1 LRQKLH
7 ERALVI
13 YEDSDILLLEKSAGL
28 LSYPIPNNRS
38 DSAIQLIR
46 RYWKSRNLHNRNLY
60 LLHRLDRDTSGLMIF
75 AKTTLARKSLTVQFN
90 EHSIIRGYIA
100 VTQGIPSPVK
110 GTLETIL
117 GRKVS
122 GKRGVTNH
130 GRQSKTYYEVQHSS
144 SKRALVYCSLYT
156 GRTHQVRIHLAHLG
170 APVVGD
176 PIYGRIKGKRLY
188 LHSHILG
195 FIHPRTHKPQLF
207 LSSIPTEFKRELAEA
222 RLSRPT
228 SAKPGLKP

>member
-1 LRQKLH
+1 MAEKNLRQKLH

-13 YEDSDILLLEKSAGL
+13 YEDSDVLLLEKSAGL
-28 LSYPIPNNRS
+28 LSYPLPKDHG

-46 RYWKSRNLHNRNLY
+46 RYWKSQNVQNRNLY

-90 EHSIIRGYIA
+90 DHSIVRGYVAI
-100 VTQGIPSPVK
+100 TEGIPSPTK
-110 GTLETIL
+110 GTLETML

-122 GKRGVTNH
+122 GKRGVTNR
-130 GRQSKTYYEVQHSS
+130 GKASKTYYEVQRVS

-170 APVVGD
+170 TPVIGD
-176 PIYGRIKGKRLY
+176 PIYGKTTGKRLY
-188 LHSHILG
+188 LHSNVLG

-207 LSSIPTEFKRELAEA
+207 LSSVPETFKKAFTE
-222 RLSRPT
+222 
-228 SAKPGLKP
+228 